1 MAFIQAS
8 FFSPVLQK
16 QTSLY
21 AIVPE
26 SGRGPFPVFYLL
38 HGLSDD
44 HTIWHRRTR
53 IEEYVAKLP
62 LIVVMPDGYRGWYTD
77 NEDGPAYARY
87 MLEDVIG
94 FAERTFPAIGKRSA
108 RCIGGLSMGG
118 YGALR
123 LGLGFPEQFV
133 SVNSH
138 SGAVGYSHK
147 GGPFHHGDMAR
158 VFGTHSRGTDHDVF
172 ALASKVVRKKAPL
185 PKVLIDCGTEDVL
198 IEQNREYTAHLK
210 KIGYAHEYR
219 EFPGVHD
226 WPYWDAH
233 VPEALAF
240 HAAALK
246 IKQAQ

>member
-8 FFSPVLQK
+8 FFSNVIQK

-26 SGRGPFPVFYLL
+26 TGRGPFPVFYLL

-62 LIVVMPDGYRGWYTD
+62 LIVIMPDGYRGWYTD
-77 NEDGPAYARY
+77 NEEGPAYARY
-87 MLEDVIG
+87 MMEDVIG
-94 FAERTFPAIGKRSA
+94 FTERTFPAIRKRSG

-123 LGLGFPEQFV
+123 LGLGFPDQFV

-138 SGAVGYSHK
+138 SGAMGYPHK

-158 VFGTHSRGTDHDVF
+158 VFGKHSRGSEHDPYL
-172 ALASKVVRKKAPL
+172 LASRIVRKKTSP
-185 PKVLIDCGTEDVL
+185 PKLLIDCGTEDVL
-198 IEQNREYTAHLK
+198 IQMNREYTAFLK

-226 WPYWDAH
+226 WPYWDEH
-233 VPEALAF
+233 IPEALAF

-246 IKQAQ
+246 IGALK